1 MNKPEFYGDDQ
12 QEHMLTALSRITYHM
27 KRGKNE
33 SWREFYSRW
42 DVALRRVHDHK
53 ISLQEE
59 YEGFLMING
68 LQLTE
73 METKN
78 MLNFTHGCIRPR
90 SIKEWLRKNETK
102 LSASEL
108 GADKKKTNTNYHTE
122 IEAHALEEEGEPT
135 ESWNDPEIEELELYI
150 NDLLDPEE
158 TAEDDIL
165 EENEAAE
172 ILNTIL
178 QKKKT
183 YTQSLKSKKEKEL
196 SRGYGFSKGGGKG
209 KSFSWPRGGQYR
221 VSGNMTIEEI
231 KRRTRCRNC
240 QEIGHWK
247 RECPNP
253 PKPRQFDGKK
263 TNEAHYLAETN
274 EAIFV
279 GLMESDHG
287 ASSSNAVVSE
297 FPTDPKSGSVLS
309 TKPRDESEYHA
320 AYTASDQIGPNT
332 CDHLFVFENW
342 FCEMVKNSN
351 GISIQEETCA
361 TVDTG
366 CQRLAIGS
374 IWLTYPPNW
383 MWHCT
388 LRPTGLRVFIK
399 FQLLPGWLQF
409 HVLWVPRAASFV
421 QQLDCEQSEQAPFLI
436 SLILSYFTVIPNWD
450 SANRTGFIS
459 GFEVVKKFYHYTWDL
474 QAHWESHYSSLTTRR
489 STYYTRHR
497 KKFEKDL
504 KKSSKSW
511 TSILSMPR
519 VLRAW
524 QTKHPLRPWLLPRPL
539 HPVEHS
545 AKRARGSGDVEN
557 KATRSWAR
565 MFLKIFK
572 VMFPIYDMMARVMA
586 PKQNH
591 KHWVS
596 RMINSMGMEELL
608 YTREYVNLQ
617 IRKMELEM
625 DNQDKETY
633 SLVTD
638 TQQDLKKIE
647 EEEERASTTPTS
659 WSRVTPTPKTPS
671 ASPSVTSTIIT
682 QGRTEEKIG
691 DVPGLEQTFGEIPTC
706 YCGMV
711 ARLHLSLKEGRNFE
725 KTFFRCPRPVGR
737 QCRYFKWTT
746 YQPYHDEANFKYKQ
760 GQPLDW
766 TYADVMRSVVQ
777 EQCPHRVTTRAG
789 TNGYVN
795 RESCVACKK
804 ELKVEKKN
812 PVAKEQKGHKN
823 APDPDFEEY
832 QKFREWQRQ
841 QKWAAILKSFRRRQH
856 GR

>member
-1 MNKPEFYGDDQ
+1 MLRFGWLYSGSGAGSTGPAVLGDWTERSHVAPGRMAGVAVPPSDGDEPLAASDGEGSLHAGGTATSAREMAAFRRFQRYLQQEQEAPSPRRQTRRRRDEDEEEEDGEGRGQAGPPPSWDGQTAFEDYYIKAKLWLATTKARGKARGPLLLKSLSSTPFETFKHLAKDIGWLNDARGAERLLEEMNKPEFYGDDQ

-33 SWREFYSRW
+33 SWREFFSRW

-53 ISLQEE
+53 ISLPEE

-135 ESWNDPEIEELELYI
+135 EQWNDPEIEELELYI

-158 TAEDDIL
+158 NAEDDIL

-196 SRGYGFSKGGGKG
+196 SRGYWFSKGGGKG

-247 RECPNP
+247 RECTNP

-287 ASSSNAVVSE
+287 ASSSNVVVSE

-320 AYTASDQIGPNT
+320 AYTASDQIEPNT

-351 GISIQEETCA
+351 GVSIHEETCA

-374 IWLTYPPNW
+374 ITLKKYMSHLPTELNVTLHPETNRFKSVHQVSTTTRVATVP
-383 MWHCT
+383 CALGSKGCF
-388 LRPTGLRVFIK
+388 LRPAVF
-399 FQLLPGWLQF
+399 
-409 HVLWVPRAASFV
+409 
-421 QQLDCEQSEQAPFLI
+421 DCEQSEQAPFLI
-436 SLILSYFTVIPNWD
+436 SLTFLLHCDSELRLSQQNGLHIRFRGSQEILPLHLGPTGALRIPLQQFNNKKTNILQKAQKEIRER
-450 SANRTGFIS
+450 SKEE
-459 GFEVVKKFYHYTWDL
+459 FEVLNLNSVD
-474 QAHWESHYSSLTTRR
+474 A
-489 STYYTRHR
+489 
-497 KKFEKDL
+497 
-504 KKSSKSW
+504 KSAQS
-511 TSILSMPR
+511 
-519 VLRAW
+519 
-524 QTKHPLRPWLLPRPL
+524 
-539 HPVEHS
+539 
-545 AKRARGSGDVEN
+545 
-557 KATRSWAR
+557 
-565 MFLKIFK
+565 
-572 VMFPIYDMMARVMA
+572 
-586 PKQNH
+586 
-591 KHWVS
+591 
-596 RMINSMGMEELL
+596 
-608 YTREYVNLQ
+608 
-617 IRKMELEM
+617 
-625 DNQDKETY
+625 
-633 SLVTD
+633 VTD
-638 TQQDLKKIE
+638 ET
-647 EEEERASTTPTS
+647 
-659 WSRVTPTPKTPS
+659 
-671 ASPSVTSTIIT
+671 SPSPVTST
-682 QGRTEEKIG
+682 E
-691 DVPGLEQTFGEIPTC
+691 
-706 YCGMV
+706 
-711 ARLHLSLKEGRNFE
+711 
-725 KTFFRCPRPVGR
+725 
-737 QCRYFKWTT
+737 TT
-746 YQPYHDEANFKYKQ
+746 SSHGA
-760 GQPLDW
+760 
-766 TYADVMRSVVQ
+766 
-777 EQCPHRVTTRAG
+777 
-789 TNGYVN
+789 
-795 RESCVACKK
+795 
-804 ELKVEKKN
+804 
-812 PVAKEQKGHKN
+812 
-823 APDPDFEEY
+823 
-832 QKFREWQRQ
+832 FREEGSRQRRCGEQ
-841 QKWAAILKSFRRRQH
+841 MHARGLGCS
-856 GR
+856 